1 VTGLALA
8 GLAILLCSCV
18 YLVLSI
24 IAVKHQFPPNGGNPA
39 PRAKHADATSSA
51 VYNRPGIS
59 VLKPLA
65 GAEPGL
71 ASNLRSFFEQDYPC
85 FELLFAVRSAAD
97 AAIPVVTSLQ
107 REYPQV
113 ASRLIVT
120 GEPPYANAKVFSL
133 SQLTVAARYQWL
145 VMSDSDIRVSS
156 DFLEQVSAELESDK
170 FDLATCPY
178 RAVSESS
185 FWAYLEALG
194 ANTEFWSS
202 AFVAKMMEGVRF
214 TIGPTVIARC
224 DVFNRIPWDSLSSY
238 LAEDFVLGQ
247 RAAELGFRVDLSR
260 IVVEHHLSDES
271 FWSNMSHRLRWARS
285 TRRSRP
291 WGYLGQVF
299 TNPIPIA
306 VLVLVI
312 NPTYW
317 PALAAAAVLRIWG
330 ACVTT
335 KALGMDIG
343 AREISLLPVQDLLSF
358 GFWIAG
364 FTGNSI
370 AWRGR
375 RYRLNRDGTFEAV

>member
-1 VTGLALA
+1 MIGLALA
-8 GLAILLCSCV
+8 GLAILLGCCV

-24 IAVKHQFPPNGGNPA
+24 IAVKRQFGEAIEAGYG
-39 PRAKHADATSSA
+39 TS
-51 VYNRPGIS
+51 GIS

-65 GAEPGL
+65 GAEPL
-71 ASNLRSFFEQDYPC
+71 LESNLRSFFEQDYAS

-97 AAIPVVTSLQ
+97 AAVPVVTTLQ
-107 REYPQV
+107 REFPQV
-113 ASRLIVT
+113 PSRLIIT
-120 GEPPYANAKVFSL
+120 GEPPYANGKVFSL
-133 SQLTVAARYQWL
+133 SKLTAIAQYQWM
-145 VMSDSDIRVSS
+145 VMSDSDICVSTNFLQRVA
-156 DFLEQVSAELESDK
+156 AELQSGK

-178 RAVSESS
+178 LAVSGSS
-185 FWAYLEALG
+185 FWAYLETLG
-194 ANTEFWSS
+194 ANTEFWAS

-214 TIGPTVIARC
+214 TIGPTLIARRHIF
-224 DVFNRIPWDSLSSY
+224 DRIPWDSLSAY

-271 FWSNMSHRLRWARS
+271 FRSNMSHRLRWARS

-306 VLVLVI
+306 LLVLVLDWR
-312 NPTYW
+312 YW
-317 PALAAAAVLRIWG
+317 PALAVAAALRMWSG
-330 ACVTT
+330 YVTAN
-335 KALGMDIG
+335 ALGMSMG
-343 AREISLLPVQDLLSF
+343 ARDIFFLPLQDVLGF
-358 GFWIAG
+358 GFWLAG

-375 RYRLNRDGTFEAV
+375 RYRLNRDGTFEPV